1 MGNRQGV
8 KDGKVVDNSG
18 QNVRLVQYKKPEVK
32 AMISDI
38 YQVINKIVVEE
49 LRRCKFNHGNC

>member
-1 MGNRQGV
+1 M
-8 KDGKVVDNSG
+8 VVDISG